1 MTDTTV
7 RDMFISALYAYAS
20 DGENNAPLSDLY
32 DTISGDS
39 VGFRARPV
47 VGGHLA
53 LVRTSLGSGLFRVLG
68 AVDADMDL
76 DSWRSKRRRRTE

>member
-7 RDMFISALYAYAS
+7 RDMFISALHAYAS

-39 VGFRARPV
+39 VSFRARPV

-53 LVRTSLGSGLFRVLG
+53 LVRAACFEPRSGVVVLTWSG
-68 AVDADMDL
+68 
-76 DSWRSKRRRRTE
+76 

>member
-7 RDMFISALYAYAS
+7 RDMFISALHAYAS

-39 VGFRARPV
+39 VSFRARPV

-53 LVRTSLGSGLFRVLG
+53 LVR
-68 AVDADMDL
+68 
-76 DSWRSKRRRRTE
+76 

>member
-7 RDMFISALYAYAS
+7 RDMFLSALHAYAS

-39 VGFRARPV
+39 DGFRARPV

-53 LVRTSLGSGLFRVLG
+53 LVCTSRRCFRG
-68 AVDADMDL
+68 MNAVGVDIDL
-76 DSWRSKRRRRTE
+76 HSWLSRRPRRIE